1 MEEQRSQ
8 KPKLTDGLRANVAT
22 YGAGLGAAVLAI
34 AMALI
39 AMTGVIVLLDVLGI
53 GPAQATL
60 ISAVQNAAVALYL
73 VQLVGV
79 SFFNH
84 TAELRFAAVPGL
96 VLLGLAFVTA
106 TAVMVKRTPGSPRR
120 KARVAVI
127 APIYYAL
134 IAGFTALF
142 APLHFTASGFGA
154 DIRVSPSPVWAF
166 LLSLLWGALFASI
179 GGLIGIYG
187 RDWRRV
193 ASRLLGD
200 WLIPVNISL
209 RVLAASLVVSTSVAL
224 IGSLTIAG
232 GFGIVTEGGFGHS
245 LGVVAATIV
254 AVPTLAAAVLVS
266 GFGVPFSWRADALS
280 HGHGSISAFGGALP
294 YSGASSSQVH
304 GAPLVLAV
312 APLVVLVAVF
322 AVGWLSAQRSNSNAR
337 LGFANAARA
346 AMLTTLAVWLLA
358 LLTRVDAQAGGLLG
372 IHLAPSGGA
381 LLWRV
386 PLVAFAGCFVG
397 STAYLLTGG
406 PASRRQLASLVTS
419 IRTPRSGWISSVSSW
434 PDVVMARGLRWRAA
448 LGLGFVSLP
457 LMLIGTGATSTAT
470 SAGPPNV
477 SLAPIAQAAEQRL
490 EHASTNDESVAV
502 TVDPETRALGTA
514 RMHTPLHALG
524 IAPSQSPSTKAKD
537 VLDHYGDLFGLS
549 NPAGELADAQVST
562 NDLGGSQV
570 SLSQVA
576 DGLPVFGG
584 GIGVHLS
591 QKGELLT
598 FVTGSAIPEVSVAQ
612 DTAKL
617 SSTQAID
624 VAKKALSSGRPA
636 QPARL
641 QVYAGRP
648 PYISGPNARLAW
660 FVWLIGE
667 EGHTSV
673 EYVVDAVTGE
683 ILDTIPKTDAALDR
697 LVYNAH
703 EKSKLPGELVRE
715 EGKSETK
722 DSDTDTAYNYSET
735 VYKFYNGLTESDS
748 YDKNGAPLESTVHFA
763 EAAGVPYENAYW
775 NGKEVVFGNSFPLA
789 LDIVGHEWTHAYTE
803 HTSGLVES
811 GQSGALN
818 ESLSDIMGA
827 TIEMYET
834 EEENWEIGENLPGKL
849 GPIRNL
855 AKPSLLGDPESLS
868 EWVKICLDNLGV
880 HTNSTITS
888 HAFYLAA
895 TTPETGV
902 SVEEFAIVFFQG
914 FTEFLKGNPTA
925 TLEDARAATLMA
937 AEERLGKG
945 SAGYKA
951 IEAAFN
957 KVGLNGTAQPTEVI
971 CKPFFECSFAQA
983 LKTQQGVSAES
994 ATAMLTTLYKAR
1006 GELAFPSAAGKHFLP
1021 LYEAHMGRI
1030 SELVSEDPK
1039 LAESGVLGLEEV
1051 TPALEALMTGTG
1063 DQYRLSKGEMAKI
1076 KAALRRLAQDDRLY
1090 SGENAGEL
1098 ATLIEEELTW
1108 LNLPSY
1114 SGDTYDQG
1122 WTRLNQ
1128 EVEAHT
1134 LLEEGGPIIDPN
1146 CMGVQNNGYPNNFQI
1161 YNLYVD
1167 TPDHRIPGQVSPLKT
1182 GGVIC
1187 GAEVEPTEGRSGCIG
1202 KGSLNTKVTAQ
1213 LPPGDKVNSSKNLPS
1228 GSWVGEIVG
1237 RGIACAGNET
1247 QILFG
1252 QVGLLSL
1259 SSWTSTQCPT
1269 TAVACYEGRSTFKN
1283 SKGSATGKGYAWVS
1297 EEGGSLTFTTRPV
1310 EVTVEIPEEES
1321 YKVLMSFGQFETTL
1335 CGRAGSAGKCGG
1347 AGATW
1352 IHQNGEASEGG
1363 CPGGKGLYTVKATNF
1378 AGETTLPAYACVRWE
1393 EGAHMQTVGAPNSL
1407 KAVTCVPETTTC
1419 VAADSKGNAF
1429 YATNVSASKAATWK
1443 SWTGPGVSP
1452 SEAAECPS
1460 TTLCLLAAGEVSGGG
1475 GNLYHATELG
1485 GSFLTSFKPT
1495 NGVGAASCP
1504 STSFCVTAL
1513 EGGGFIR
1520 YSTKP
1525 SGISWTA
1532 VSIGSGAMK
1541 DVSCLSASFCSVV
1554 DGTGNVHV
1562 AVTEKGVKEVAGW
1575 TATNVDGAAPLDAI
1589 ACSSTS
1595 SCTAV
1600 DGSDEVLN
1608 LTIEAGGKAKVK
1620 KQALAGAGGLTELT
1634 CTGSSCVAV
1643 DDEGAIFVSKDS
1655 GATWA
1660 KRFAT
1665 GGEPTSVS
1673 CASGKLCTSV
1683 DTSGDVAMF
1692 DPE

>member
-8 KPKLTDGLRANVAT
+8 KPKLTDRLRTNGAT

-34 AMALI
+34 AMALV

-60 ISAVQNAAVALYL
+60 ISAVQDAAVALYL

-96 VLLGLAFVTA
+96 LILGLSFVTA
-106 TAVMVKRTPGSPRR
+106 TVVMVKRTPGSPRR
-120 KARVAVI
+120 KARVAVV
-127 APIYYAL
+127 APISYAL

-166 LLSLLWGALFASI
+166 LLPLLWGALFASV
-179 GGLIGIYG
+179 GGLIGVYG
-187 RDWRRV
+187 RGWRRV
-193 ASRLLGD
+193 SSRLLGA
-200 WLIPVNISL
+200 WLTPVTISL

-245 LGVVAATIV
+245 LGVVVAAIV

-266 GFGVPFSWRADALS
+266 GFGVPFSWRVDALS

-294 YSGASSSQVH
+294 YSGASPSQAH

-337 LGFANAARA
+337 LGFANSARA

-358 LLTRVDAQAGGLLG
+358 LLARVDAQAGGLLG
-372 IHLAPSGGA
+372 LHLAPSGGA

-386 PLVAFAGCFVG
+386 PLVAFAGCFAGTTV
-397 STAYLLTGG
+397 YLLTGG

-419 IRTPRSGWISSVSSW
+419 IRTPRSGWISIVSSW
-434 PDVVMARGLRWRAA
+434 PNVVMARGLRWRAA

-470 SAGPPNV
+470 SAGPPTV

-490 EHASTNDESVAV
+490 ERASTNDESVNV
-502 TVDPETRALGTA
+502 TVDPETRVLGTA
-514 RMHTPLHALG
+514 RVHTPLHALG
-524 IAPSQSPSTKAKD
+524 IAPSQPRNIKAKD

-549 NPAGELADAQVST
+549 NPASELGGGKVST

-570 SLSQVA
+570 SFPQVA

-584 GIGVHLS
+584 GIGIHLS

-598 FVTGSAIPEVSVAQ
+598 FVTGSVIPEVSVAEE
-612 DTAKL
+612 TVKL
-617 SSTQAID
+617 SSQQALD
-624 VAKKALSSGRPA
+624 VAKKALPSGHLA
-636 QPARL
+636 QPASL
-641 QVYAGRP
+641 QVYAGLP

-660 FVWLIGE
+660 FVWLISE
-667 EGHTSV
+667 EGHAST

-683 ILDTIPKTDAALDR
+683 ILDTIPKADAALDR

-715 EGKSETK
+715 EGKAETK
-722 DSDTDTAYNYSET
+722 DSDTDQAYDYSGD
-735 VYKFYNGLTESDS
+735 VYEFYNGLIEYDS
-748 YDKNGAPLESTVHFA
+748 YNKLGAPLKSTVHFA

-775 NGKEVVFGNSFPLA
+775 NGQEVVFGNGFPAA

-827 TIEMYET
+827 SIEASKT
-834 EEENWEIGENLPGKL
+834 EVDWEIGENLPGKL

-855 AKPSLLGDPESLS
+855 AKPSVLGDPESLS
-868 EWVKICLDNLGV
+868 GWVKSCLDNLGV

-914 FTEFLKGNPTA
+914 FTEFLEGNPTA
-925 TLEDARAATLMA
+925 TLEDAREATLTA
-937 AEERLGKG
+937 AEERLFGKE

-951 IEAAFN
+951 VEAAFN
-957 KVGLNGTAQPTEVI
+957 KVGLNGSAQPSEVG
-971 CKPFFECSFAQA
+971 CPDPFKCSFARA
-983 LKTQQGVSAES
+983 IESRQGVSS
-994 ATAMLTTLYKAR
+994 ASAASMLTTLYKAR

-1030 SELVSEDPK
+1030 SELVSEDPE
-1039 LAESGVLGLEEV
+1039 LAETGVFGLEEV
-1051 TPALEALMTGTG
+1051 TPALEALMTGEG

-1076 KAALRRLAQDDRLY
+1076 KGALRRLAQDDRLY

-1098 ATLIEEELTW
+1098 AGLIEEELKW
-1108 LNLPSY
+1108 LNLSSY
-1114 SGDTYDQG
+1114 SGETYEEG

-1128 EVEAHT
+1128 EVEANT

-1146 CMGVQNNGYPNNFQI
+1146 CLGIQNNGYPNNFQI

-1167 TPDHRIPGQVSPLKT
+1167 TPEHHIPGQVSPLKA

-1187 GAEVEPTEGRSGCIG
+1187 GAEIEATEGTSGCVG
-1202 KGSLNTKVTAQ
+1202 KGSLNTSLTAQ
-1213 LPPGDKVNSSKNLPS
+1213 LPPGDKVNSSKNLPNH
-1228 GSWVGEIVG
+1228 SWVGEIVG
-1237 RGIACAGNET
+1237 RGIACAGRET
-1247 QILFG
+1247 QILYG
-1252 QVGLLSL
+1252 RVGLYSL
-1259 SSWTSTQCPT
+1259 SSWTSAKCPT
-1269 TAVACYEGRSTFKN
+1269 TALACYEGESTFKN
-1283 SKGSATGKGYAWVS
+1283 SEGSATGKGYAWVS
-1297 EEGGSLTFTTRPV
+1297 EEGGSLSFATRPFELKV
-1310 EVTVEIPEEES
+1310 ENKKTEVFE
-1321 YKVLMSFGQFETTL
+1321 VLMSFGQFETNL
-1335 CGRAGSAGKCGG
+1335 CARAGSGKCGG

-1363 CPGGKGLYTVKATNF
+1363 CPEGKGIVTVQAKNF
-1378 AGETTLPAYACVRWE
+1378 AGQTTLPAYACVRWE
-1393 EGAHMQTVGAPNSL
+1393 KGAHMQTVGAPNSL
-1407 KAVTCVPETTTC
+1407 NAVTCVPKTTTC
-1419 VAADSKGNAF
+1419 VAADSKGSAF
-1429 YATNVSASKAATWK
+1429 YATNASASAAATWK
-1443 SWTGPGVSP
+1443 SWSGPGVSP
-1452 SEAAECPS
+1452 SWAVECPS
-1460 TTLCLLAAGEVSGGG
+1460 SKLCLLAAGEVSGGG
-1475 GNLYHATELG
+1475 GNLYRAIELG
-1485 GSFLTSFKPT
+1485 GSFSTSFKPT
-1495 NGVGAASCP
+1495 NGVGAISCP

-1520 YSTKP
+1520 YATNP

-1532 VSIGSGAMK
+1532 VSIGSGAMR
-1541 DVSCLSASFCSVV
+1541 DVSCLSASFCAVV
-1554 DGTGNVHV
+1554 DAAGNVHV
-1562 AVTEKGVKEVAGW
+1562 AVTEKGVKEALGW
-1575 TATNVDGAAPLDAI
+1575 TATNVDGTTALGAI
-1589 ACSSTS
+1589 ACSTTS

-1608 LTIEAGGKAKVK
+1608 LTIEASGKAKVK
-1620 KQALAGAGGLTELT
+1620 KQTLAGAGELTELA
-1634 CTGSSCVAV
+1634 CTGSDCVVV
-1643 DDEGAIFVSKDS
+1643 DKKGGVFASKDS

-1665 GGEPTSVS
+1665 GGEATSVS
-1673 CASGKLCTSV
+1673 CASANLCASV